1 MREKERELSVK
12 ILVILTGGTIGS
24 LISENVINVKEGASA
39 KLIEMYQEKE
49 GNDIEFEV
57 IQPLN
62 ILSENLDPS
71 YWEVLCDCLDQVEL
85 NQYQGIIITHGSDTL
100 SYTAAMIGLCYSH
113 TSIPIVLIASN
124 YALQDERSNGFANFY
139 YAVCFIKEEQR
150 AGVFAVYQNNKEEN
164 IVYLATRLKEA
175 DTYLDQ
181 FSSFGSVDFG
191 KIAENGFWEIIHEQ
205 NPARQEMQVHT
216 EKWRQEKFRY
226 IKKVLLI
233 HSYPGLD
240 YNSILLDSGIGAVL
254 FATYHSATVCGGTK
268 QCPVEKFLKKCK
280 GKGIEVYACSF
291 KPVED
296 FYATSTELLRQGVIP
311 LVNISTEAAYAKL
324 ILAYNQPIKDRKTFM
339 NKNIYF
345 EILPELKMKK

>member
-1 MREKERELSVK
+1 MK

-24 LISENVINVKEGASA
+24 LISDNVINVKEGASL

-71 YWEVLCDCLDQVEL
+71 HWESLCDCLDRTEPGK
-85 NQYQGIIITHGSDTL
+85 YQGIIITHGSDTL

-113 TSIPIVLIASN
+113 TDIPIVLIASN

-139 YAVCFIKEEQR
+139 HGVCFIREEKR
-150 AGVFAVYQNNKEEN
+150 AGVFVVYQNNKKEN

-181 FSSFGSVDFG
+181 FSSFGGVDFG
-191 KIAENGFWEIIHEQ
+191 KMTENGFFETIHDQ
-205 NPARQEMQVHT
+205 NPAKQEMQMQA
-216 EKWRQEKFRY
+216 EKWRMEKFRY
-226 IKKVLLI
+226 TKKVLLI
-233 HSYPGLD
+233 SSYPGLD
-240 YNSILLDSGIGAVL
+240 YNNISLDSHIGAVL
-254 FATYHSATVCGGTK
+254 FATYHSATVCGGTG
-268 QCPVEKFLKKCK
+268 QCPVESFLKRCK
-280 GKGIEVYACSF
+280 EGGIPVYACSF

-296 FYATSTELLRQGVIP
+296 FYATSTALLCQGVIP
-311 LVNISTEAAYAKL
+311 LFNISTEAAYAKL
-324 ILAYNQPIKDRKTFM
+324 ILAYNQPIHDREAFM
-339 NKNIYF
+339 KENIFY
-345 EILPELKMKK
+345 EILPALK